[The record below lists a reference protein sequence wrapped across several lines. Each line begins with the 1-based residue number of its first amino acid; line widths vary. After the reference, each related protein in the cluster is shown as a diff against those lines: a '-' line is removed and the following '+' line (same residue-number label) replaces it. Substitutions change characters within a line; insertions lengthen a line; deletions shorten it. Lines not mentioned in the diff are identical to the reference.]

1 MKRILMIALGL
12 IVVAGAAGGG
22 VAWANAG
29 SQEIENLEVTLSVSE
44 LLENPVYGREVN
56 IYGNVSLLGELFCL
70 CFELTSGGEKV
81 SVWYDLMAEDD
92 GTQRPS
98 VSVEGIENGDWVIV
112 TGELRPTD
120 GQLPSTTFWA
130 SNIEKSVDVDASYT
144 GKQVEIDAGGSLTV
158 TLESNWTTGFRWE
171 LTEVTD
177 QTVLELVESRYEP
190 SEEAR
195 HDPPVPG
202 AGGTEIWNFKA
213 LKKGETTISM
223 EYSQPWEGG
232 TKAAQIFVLT
242 VVVK

>member
-1 MKRILMIALGL
+1 MKRILVIALGL
-12 IVVAGAAGGG
+12 IVMAAAGGG

-29 SQEIENLEVTLSVSE
+29 SQEIENPEVTLSVSE
-44 LLENPVYGREVN
+44 LLENPVYDREVK
-56 IYGNVSLLGELFCL
+56 IYGNVSLLGEVFCPCL
-70 CFELTSGGEKV
+70 ELTSGGEKV

-112 TGELRPTD
+112 TGELRPSD
-120 GQLPSTTFWA
+120 GPLPTTTFWA
-130 SNIEKSVDVDASYT
+130 SNIEKSVDASYT

-171 LTEVTD
+171 LTEVTN
-177 QTVLELVESRYEP
+177 QTVLELVESRCEL

-195 HDPPVPG
+195 QDPPMIG

-213 LKKGETTISM
+213 LKKGEATISM

>member
-1 MKRILMIALGL
+1 MKRILVIALGL
-12 IVVAGAAGGG
+12 IVMAAAAGGG
-22 VAWANAG
+22 IAWANAG
-29 SQEIENLEVTLSVSE
+29 SQEVETPGVTLSVSE
-44 LLENPVYGREVN
+44 LLENPVYAREVK
-56 IYGNVSLLGELFCL
+56 IYGYVSLLGELFCP
-70 CFELTSGGEKV
+70 CFQLTSGGEEV

-112 TGELRPTD
+112 TGELRPSD

-130 SNIEKSVDVDASYT
+130 SSIEKPVDTSYA
-144 GKQVEIDAGGSLTV
+144 GKQVEIDTGSSLIV

-171 LTEVTD
+171 LTEVTN
-177 QTVLELVESRYEP
+177 QTVLELVESGYEL

-195 HDPPVPG
+195 QDPPMIG
-202 AGGTEIWNFKA
+202 AGGTEIWIFKA
-213 LKKGETTISM
+213 LKTGEATISM